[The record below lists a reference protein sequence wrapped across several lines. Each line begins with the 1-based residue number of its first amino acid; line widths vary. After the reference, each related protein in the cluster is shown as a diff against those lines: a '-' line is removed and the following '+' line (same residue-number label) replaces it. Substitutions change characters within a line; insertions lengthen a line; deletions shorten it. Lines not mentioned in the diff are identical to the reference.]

1 MLFPK
6 TNKPFIILSYT
17 KYRTAANDSEQLWNN
32 KKLGDSKRHSLF
44 AKGVP
49 IQLSTHK
56 TPECTWT
63 HTNKPHLQN
72 PSEKKCVLRS
82 TRDRPNDETIER
94 VHNTHKALRLLL
106 SGICRKTLWDQM
118 TNSKVK
124 VTKSVDDTLS
134 P

>member
-6 TNKPFIILSYT
+6 TKKPFIILRYT

-72 PSEKKCVLRS
+72 PSEKKMCTPLNQGPTKRRNHWTS
-82 TRDRPNDETIER
+82 SQHTQGSPFAALWNLPQNFMGPNDQFEGKGNER
-94 VHNTHKALRLLL
+94 
-106 SGICRKTLWDQM
+106 CRRHT
-118 TNSKVK
+118 
-124 VTKSVDDTLS
+124 
-134 P
+134 